1 MSAFA
6 LTASALPSYL
16 EAILTWRNRFIVR
29 IGSAGA
35 LIALVI
41 LGLAA
46 PACAQTVPAFE
57 FAHQRVAFTHL
68 AMQKNEP
75 AVALHD
81 PGLQNLLSKL
91 GASITWQPGERY
103 ILLTTAEPRI
113 VSFALGDPHY
123 DAGDLSSIASFA
135 PYTSGGDA
143 YLPLNALLHALYIEP
158 KADHGVIVL
167 QPEIAAAAVQSDN
180 GGAKLVLH
188 AALPL
193 RSSHVSESDGS
204 VTYTFDGF
212 GSTLERTRKIRSPS
226 LTEIDVQT
234 SGTVRDPQTMITI
247 VTPPGIHAGAGT
259 SGDYHDFAVALGSVV
274 AAEAAPAPPA
284 PGPSA
289 TASSSRV
296 TGVQIGSSGA
306 SQTVAIALDG
316 NASFDWHRLR
326 DNRWYVDIHDAA
338 LASRIEDQTTAG
350 SLQSVRVRQLNASTV
365 RIALSLS
372 GDNRVD
378 VVPVDRGLNLNVG
391 TEPAD
396 EVARSGSGSTG
407 ASALAYGSPSPQ
419 PSGSD
424 WKFSP
429 TPAVSASTNPRLIVI
444 DPGHGGSDA
453 GAQRA
458 DLTEKTINLDISTRL
473 RSILIARGWQVQMT
487 RTSDVDVYAANDSA
501 HDELQARVDI
511 ANKAGARAF
520 VSVHTNSF
528 SNSGPSGTT
537 TYYYKSADL
546 PFANAVHRRLLSE
559 GLGTKDDGVIKNNF
573 YVVVHTSMPAIL
585 IETAFLSNPDDL
597 QMLHSPA
604 FLQKVAQAIADGIGD
619 YCGSPASAAQ
629 NSLR

>member
-1 MSAFA
+1 M
-6 LTASALPSYL
+6 
-16 EAILTWRNRFIVR
+16 TWRNPFIVR
-29 IGSAGA
+29 IGNAGA
-35 LIALVI
+35 FVALVMF
-41 LGLAA
+41 GSWA
-46 PACAQTVPAFE
+46 PASAQAVPAFE
-57 FAHQRVAFTHL
+57 FAHQRVAFSRII
-68 AMQKNEP
+68 MQKNEP
-75 AVALHD
+75 AVALRD
-81 PGLQNLLSKL
+81 PGLQSLLAKL

-113 VSFALGDPHY
+113 VSFAIGDPRY
-123 DAGDLSSIASFA
+123 DAGDLSSVASFA
-135 PYTSGGDA
+135 PYTMGGDA

-158 KADHGVIVL
+158 KSDRGVVVL
-167 QPEIAAAAVQSDN
+167 QPEIAAANVQSDS
-180 GGAKLVLH
+180 GGAKFVLH

-193 RSSHVSESDGS
+193 RPSHTSMAGNS
-204 VTYTFDGF
+204 VTYTFEGF
-212 GSTLERTRKIRSPS
+212 GTTLERTRKFRSPS

-247 VTPPGIHAGAGT
+247 VTPPGTRAGAGT
-259 SGDYHDFAVALGSVV
+259 AGDNHDFAVTLGNAI
-274 AAEAAPAPPA
+274 AAEPQPPAQQSTAAPMQAAPAPT
-284 PGPSA
+284 S
-289 TASSSRV
+289 ASSARV
-296 TGVQIGSSGA
+296 SSVQVTSSGA
-306 SQTVAIALDG
+306 AQTVAIAVDG
-316 NASFDWHRLR
+316 NATFDWHRLR

-338 LASRIEDQTTAG
+338 LASRIDDQNTPG
-350 SLQSVRVRQLNASTV
+350 SVQSVRVRQLNSSTV
-365 RIALSLS
+365 RVALTVSD
-372 GDNRVD
+372 DNRVD
-378 VVPVDRGLNLNVG
+378 VAATEHGLNLNVG

-396 EVARSGSGSTG
+396 EIARSGSGSIGSG
-407 ASALAYGSPSPQ
+407 AVAYGSPSPQ

-429 TPAVSASTNPRLIVI
+429 SPAVSASTNPRLIVI

-458 DLTEKTINLDISTRL
+458 DLTEKTINLDISSRL
-473 RSILIARGWQVQMT
+473 RSILVARGWEVQMT

-501 HDELQARVDI
+501 HDELQARVDV

-537 TYYYKSADL
+537 TYYYKAADL
-546 PFANAVHRRLLSE
+546 PLANAVHRRFQSE
-559 GLGTKDDGVIKNNF
+559 SLGTKDDGVIKNNF

-585 IETAFLSNPDDL
+585 VETAFLSNPDDL

-619 YCGSPASAAQ
+619 YCGSPSSAPQ